1 MTDEGMRLLRE
12 LRDYLE
18 TAAAVAQH
26 AGLGI
31 IAKAHTHM
39 KNRIVA
45 YLAHPEP
52 QGETPEAE
60 RPDLSRC
67 DWCGWPI
74 KESVGEGCVADN
86 CSMRPQPTMTA
97 AQYEVF
103 KMRRYIRSLER
114 RLREA
119 EDINNKLR
127 DDVEYLTREIAMQ
140 KRLAEAAER
149 GKEGMVMVPR
159 EFFDWSGNEPR
170 YITANGIPM
179 RMPRKQAKM
188 LSAAEEKK

>member
-1 MTDEGMRLLRE
+1 MTNEGMRLLRE

-119 EDINNKLR
+119 EELHRMQLAAISTATFANTQESFAKQQIER
-127 DDVEYLTREIAMQ
+127 DNSYWTVAYNDVQCAIVREM
-140 KRLAEAAER
+140 RERERAEAAER
-149 GKEGMVMVPR
+149 GKEGIKD
-159 EFFDWSGNEPR
+159 E
-170 YITANGIPM
+170 
-179 RMPRKQAKM
+179 
-188 LSAAEEKK
+188 